1 MLDNTENDLQNEV
14 ASAQRST
21 KPCQTTLRITS
32 RMKSPAHT
40 PASNNARQH
49 WELPPE
55 WSRQH
60 TAQYQTML
68 DNTENYL
75 QNEVT
80 STQPSTKQ
88 CQTTLRITS
97 RMKSPAHSPAP
108 NNARQHWEL
117 PPEWSRQHT
126 AQHHWLNFSYP
137 HALRTAVQAAAMT
150 AQSPLIHSV
159 SAVHL
164 DKHTALTALQ
174 WVATVD
180 VDDVVKALLSSQRQ
194 NCQGHGYEVR
204 RDLGRWRLG
213 PEKNRNTK
221 KKQKLLE
228 R

>member
-1 MLDNTENDLQNEV
+1 
-14 ASAQRST
+14 
-21 KPCQTTLRITS
+21 
-32 RMKSPAHT
+32 MKSPAHSAA
-40 PASNNARQH
+40 PNHARPH

-97 RMKSPAHSPAP
+97 RMKSPAHSPASLAELLLSTCSTYCSP
-108 NNARQHWEL
+108 GSCDDGTKSIDPFCIGSSPRQTHSTHS
-117 PPEWSRQHT
+117 P
-126 AQHHWLNFSYP
+126 
-137 HALRTAVQAAAMT
+137 AV
-150 AQSPLIHSV
+150 
-159 SAVHL
+159 
-164 DKHTALTALQ
+164 
-174 WVATVD
+174 VATVD

-213 PEKNRNTK
+213 PEKK
-221 KKQKLLE
+221 
-228 R
+228 